1 MLNQSA
7 KNNQE
12 FWEIARTCSVF
23 LLFVLRPDIESIL
36 TLIGLSLMLIGLGI
50 SPLSIKRDS
59 VPIATAS
66 CMMIAFGGA
75 IGGLTIATLLERL
88 FAETPAEIADSW
100 VASVALICSSLGV
113 LAWTFIVLKISP
125 VSRLPRVAVILF
137 ALAGVYSL
145 IYGIL
150 TMESVLSDV
159 SRITSEWGTG
169 IAYLLNGSAI
179 VAWAYLVPHK
189 TSIAHRKILV
199 ICLLTIIGV
208 VTIIEGITHISDTI
222 W

>member
-12 FWEIARTCSVF
+12 SWETVRAFSVF
-23 LLFVLRPDIESIL
+23 LLFILRPDIESIP
-36 TLIGLSLMLIGLGI
+36 TLVELSLMLIGLGI

-88 FAETPAEIADSW
+88 LAETPAEIAGSW
-100 VASVALICSSLGV
+100 VASVTLIGSSLGV
-113 LAWTFIVLKISP
+113 LAWIFIVLKISP
-125 VSRLPRVAVILF
+125 VSHPPRVAIVLF

-145 IYGIL
+145 LYGIL
-150 TMESVLSDV
+150 TIGVPLFDEPL
-159 SRITSEWGTG
+159 IIPKWETG
-169 IAYLLNGSAI
+169 IAYLLNGSAMI
-179 VAWAYLVPHK
+179 GWAYLVTRR
-189 TSIAHRKILV
+189 TSITHRKILV
-199 ICLLTIIGV
+199 ISLMIVGALTIM
-208 VTIIEGITHISDTI
+208 EGITHISDAI
-222 W
+222 G

>member
-1 MLNQSA
+1 MLDKPG
-7 KNNQE
+7 KNKQKS
-12 FWEIARTCSVF
+12 WETAQAFSVF
-23 LLFVLRPDIESIL
+23 ALVVLRPDIESIF
-36 TLIGLSLMLIGLGI
+36 TLIALSLMLIGLGI
-50 SPLSIKRDS
+50 SPLYIKRDS
-59 VPIATAS
+59 VSIATAS
-66 CMMIAFGGA
+66 CIMIAFGGG

-100 VASVALICSSLGV
+100 VASVTLICSSLGI
-113 LAWTFIVLKISP
+113 LAWIFIVLKISP
-125 VSRLPRVAVILF
+125 ISRPSRVAVGLF
-137 ALAGVYSL
+137 ALAGAYSL

-159 SRITSEWGTG
+159 SRITSEWGKG
-169 IAYLLNGSAI
+169 IAYLLNGGAI
-179 VAWAYLVPHK
+179 VGWAYLVPQR

-208 VTIIEGITHISDTI
+208 VTIIEGIAHISDAI

>member
-7 KNNQE
+7 KNTQE
-12 FWEIARTCSVF
+12 SWETVRAFSVF
-23 LLFVLRPDIESIL
+23 LLFILRPDIESIF

-59 VPIATAS
+59 VPIATVS
-66 CMMIAFGGA
+66 CLIIAVGSG

-88 FAETPAEIADSW
+88 LAETPAEIAGSW
-100 VASVALICSSLGV
+100 VANVALISSSLGV

-125 VSRLPRVAVILF
+125 VSRPPRVAVVLF

-145 IYGIL
+145 LYGIL
-150 TMESVLSDV
+150 TIGVPLFDEPL
-159 SRITSEWGTG
+159 IIPKWGTG
-169 IAYLLNGSAI
+169 IAYLLNGGTMI
-179 VAWAYLVPHK
+179 GWTYLVTRR
-189 TSIAHRKILV
+189 TSITHRKILV
-199 ICLLTIIGV
+199 ISLMITGAITIV
-208 VTIIEGITHISDTI
+208 EGMTHIFDAI